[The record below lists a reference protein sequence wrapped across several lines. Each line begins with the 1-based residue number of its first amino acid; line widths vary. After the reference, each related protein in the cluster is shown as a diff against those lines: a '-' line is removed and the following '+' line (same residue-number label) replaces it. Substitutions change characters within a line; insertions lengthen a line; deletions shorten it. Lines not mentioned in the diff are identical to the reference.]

1 MNDESWLIER
11 VSAVIKSIDVPR
23 EELTTG
29 VIARAL
35 WEAGCLDGVEVKD
48 QDEARRHI
56 KHLIEQHNRR
66 CAREGD
72 FDHILVDFVR
82 ESGGEWRV
90 STADDDGDGDGEREL
105 TAEEREWLSTPDTAA
120 LFLRRKLRENK
131 ENTEYCLALAEKLR
145 ADLGEDR
152 FRAVCA
158 DPDPANERYREMALG
173 MDEQRRWLAWYEE
186 AASRRGQLTRDRP
199 GPGRPGRGI
208 TLSRR
213 PPCHPDSSNAA

>member
-72 FDHILVDFVR
+72 FDHIMVDFVR
-82 ESGGEWRV
+82 EPGGEWRV
-90 STADDDGDGDGEREL
+90 NTADDDGDGDGQREL
-105 TAEEREWLSTPDTAA
+105 TDEEREWLSTPDTAA
-120 LFLRRKLRENK
+120 LFLKRKLREIK
-131 ENTEYCLALAEKLR
+131 EYTEYCLAIGERIVL
-145 ADLGEDR
+145 ADLGGEDH
-152 FRAVCA
+152 FRALCA
-158 DPDPANERYREMALG
+158 DLDPANDRWREMARG
-173 MDEQRRWLAWYEE
+173 MDEQRRWLARYEE
-186 AASRRGQLTRDRP
+186 AAARTED
-199 GPGRPGRGI
+199 
-208 TLSRR
+208 
-213 PPCHPDSSNAA
+213 N